1 MDRRI
6 IKSKQAIMSAF
17 IKLMSEKDFEKITI
31 NEIAEEANVN
41 RGTVYLHYQD
51 KFDLLNQ
58 CIDTH
63 LNELC
68 ESCLSDE
75 DIGNIDPKASL
86 LSTFRYLEQHAFF
99 YSNMLTNKSMPVFR
113 ERILTLA
120 IKQMEEHIDMT
131 GSNQNIR
138 KEMMVQYV
146 ASAAVG
152 VMEWWIVNSMP
163 YAAEEMAEQLWQLLK
178 REEIVEEV

>member
-6 IKSKQAIMSAF
+6 KKSKQAIMGAF

-41 RGTVYLHYQD
+41 RGTVYLHYED
-51 KFDLLNQ
+51 KFDLMNQ

-68 ESCLSDE
+68 GSCLSDGE
-75 DIGNIDPKASL
+75 TSNFDSKASL
-86 LSTFRYLEQHAFF
+86 LQTFKYLEEHAFF

-113 ERILTLA
+113 ERILA
-120 IKQMEEHIDMT
+120 MAVKNMEESIDMT
-131 GSNQNIR
+131 GSNQNIS
-138 KEMMVQYV
+138 KEIMVQYV

-152 VMEWWIVNSMP
+152 VVEWWIVNSMP
-163 YAAEEMAEQLWQLLK
+163 YPAEEMA
-178 REEIVEEV
+178 

>member
-6 IKSKQAIMSAF
+6 IKSKQAIMGAF
-17 IKLMSEKDFEKITI
+17 IKLMSEKDFERITI

-41 RGTVYLHYQD
+41 RGTVYLHYED

-68 ESCLSDE
+68 ESCLSDGE
-75 DIGNIDPKASL
+75 TSNVDPKASL
-86 LSTFRYLEQHAFF
+86 LNTFRYLEKHAFF
-99 YSNMLTNKSMPVFR
+99 YSNMLTNKSMPIFR
-113 ERILTLA
+113 ERLLTLA
-120 IKQMEEHIDMT
+120 IKQIETHLDMT
-131 GSNQNIR
+131 GSNQNIK
-138 KEMMVQYV
+138 KEMLVQYV

-163 YAAEEMAEQLWQLLK
+163 YPAEYMAEQLLQLLE
-178 REEIVEEV
+178 REQLTHQ

>member
-6 IKSKQAIMSAF
+6 EKSKQAIMGAF

-41 RGTVYLHYQD
+41 RGTVYLHYED
-51 KFDLLNQ
+51 KFDLMNK

-63 LNELC
+63 LNQLC
-68 ESCLSDE
+68 DSCISDGESSNFDS
-75 DIGNIDPKASL
+75 KTSL
-86 LSTFRYLEQHAFF
+86 LHTFQYLEKHAIF
-99 YSNMLTNKSMPVFR
+99 YSNMLTNKAMPAFR
-113 ERILTLA
+113 ERILTMAL
-120 IKQMEEHIDMT
+120 KSMEEHLDMT
-131 GSNQNIR
+131 GSNENIS
-138 KEMMVQYV
+138 KDIMAQYV

-163 YAAEEMAEQLWQLLK
+163 YPAAYMAEQLWQLLK
-178 REEIVEEV
+178 REQIEGYI

>member
-6 IKSKQAIMSAF
+6 IKSKQAIMGAF
-17 IKLMSEKDFEKITI
+17 IKLMSEKDFERITI

-41 RGTVYLHYQD
+41 RGTVYLHYED

-68 ESCLSDE
+68 ESCLSDGE
-75 DIGNIDPKASL
+75 TSNVDPKASL
-86 LSTFRYLEQHAFF
+86 LNTFRYLEQHAFF
-99 YSNMLTNKSMPVFR
+99 YSNMLTNKSMPIFR
-113 ERILTLA
+113 ERLLTLA
-120 IKQMEEHIDMT
+120 IKQMEKHLDMT

-138 KEMMVQYV
+138 KEILVQYV

-163 YAAEEMAEQLWQLLK
+163 YPAEYMAEQVLQLLE
-178 REEIVEEV
+178 REQLTHQ

>member
-6 IKSKQAIMSAF
+6 KKSKQAIMGAF

-41 RGTVYLHYQD
+41 RGTVYLHYED
-51 KFDLLNQ
+51 KFDLMNQ

-68 ESCLSDE
+68 GSCLSDGE
-75 DIGNIDPKASL
+75 TSNFDSKASL
-86 LSTFRYLEQHAFF
+86 LQTFKYLEEHAFF

-113 ERILTLA
+113 ERILA
-120 IKQMEEHIDMT
+120 MAVKNMEESIDMT
-131 GSNQNIR
+131 GSNQNIS
-138 KEMMVQYV
+138 KEIMVQYV

-152 VMEWWIVNSMP
+152 VVEWWIVNSMP
-163 YAAEEMAEQLWQLLK
+163 YPAEEMAEQLWQLLK
-178 REEIVEEV
+178 REQIVQDI